1 MKNIRGSNIRKQRK
15 NVGTWNILLHSE
27 RKPQNNW
34 YLSIQTLLY
43 FENKRYDY
51 KKKKLKNFLVG
62 FDREKKKKTGK
73 NKIALWVKN
82 YLFIFV
88 NVKVN

>member
-1 MKNIRGSNIRKQRK
+1 MIIRR
-15 NVGTWNILLHSE
+15 
-27 RKPQNNW
+27 
-34 YLSIQTLLY
+34 
-43 FENKRYDY
+43 
-51 KKKKLKNFLVG
+51 KKLKNFLVG